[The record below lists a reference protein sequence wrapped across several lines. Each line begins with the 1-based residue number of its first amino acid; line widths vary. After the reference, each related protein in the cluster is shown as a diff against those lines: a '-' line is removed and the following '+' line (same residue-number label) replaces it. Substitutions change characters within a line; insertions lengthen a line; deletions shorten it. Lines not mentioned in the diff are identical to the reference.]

1 MHGLKKFS
9 KPILPIRQ
17 NYFDLIKKFQ
27 IKVPKFFN
35 ISEACCDKWIKND
48 FNRVAITNI
57 DEDNYKSNWT
67 YGKIHTSANSLAN
80 SLIKHGVK
88 KGDRIVLML
97 PQGPEVIISHF
108 ASYKIGA
115 IVVPLFTLFGPDAI
129 QYRLKDSGAK
139 ILITNK
145 ENFSKIEKIN
155 PDSNQIQS
163 IYCIENIDKK
173 IFSFWDEINNSSEN
187 FENYKTLSKDPA
199 IMIYTSGTTGYPK
212 GVLHAHRFL
221 LGHLPNIEISH
232 DGFPKDSD
240 CGWTPADWSW
250 IGGLMDLAMPCL
262 YYGVPLI
269 SYRMKKFDPKIAW
282 KLIGKEKIRNL
293 FLPPTALK
301 LMREIDVPSNV
312 NVRSIASGGESVGEE
327 LLKWAKNSL
336 GITINEIYGQTECNL
351 VISSNRSIEPT
362 PKGSMGKVVPGHEIM
377 LMDSQGKKVP
387 PNKIGEIAVKSP
399 HPVTFLKYWNKR
411 EETRKKFLKNWLLTG
426 DLGKVDKKG
435 FFTFISRNDDV
446 IISSGYRIGPSE
458 IEECLLRH
466 ESVLNSAVIGVPD
479 KTRTEIIKA
488 FIVLNDGFLKEGL
501 KEELINFVRINLSP
515 HLVPK
520 EIEWISDLPMTAT
533 GKIMRNK
540 LRKNVTD

>member
-17 NYFDLIKKFQ
+17 NYFDLIKKFK

-163 IYCIENIDKK
+163 IYCTENIDKN
-173 IFSFWDEINNSSEN
+173 IF
-187 FENYKTLSKDPA
+187 
-199 IMIYTSGTTGYPK
+199 
-212 GVLHAHRFL
+212 
-221 LGHLPNIEISH
+221 
-232 DGFPKDSD
+232 
-240 CGWTPADWSW
+240 
-250 IGGLMDLAMPCL
+250 
-262 YYGVPLI
+262 
-269 SYRMKKFDPKIAW
+269 
-282 KLIGKEKIRNL
+282 
-293 FLPPTALK
+293 
-301 LMREIDVPSNV
+301 
-312 NVRSIASGGESVGEE
+312 
-327 LLKWAKNSL
+327 
-336 GITINEIYGQTECNL
+336 
-351 VISSNRSIEPT
+351 
-362 PKGSMGKVVPGHEIM
+362 
-377 LMDSQGKKVP
+377 
-387 PNKIGEIAVKSP
+387 
-399 HPVTFLKYWNKR
+399 
-411 EETRKKFLKNWLLTG
+411 
-426 DLGKVDKKG
+426 
-435 FFTFISRNDDV
+435 
-446 IISSGYRIGPSE
+446 
-458 IEECLLRH
+458 
-466 ESVLNSAVIGVPD
+466 
-479 KTRTEIIKA
+479 
-488 FIVLNDGFLKEGL
+488 
-501 KEELINFVRINLSP
+501 
-515 HLVPK
+515 
-520 EIEWISDLPMTAT
+520 
-533 GKIMRNK
+533 
-540 LRKNVTD
+540 

>member
-163 IYCIENIDKK
+163 IYCTENIDKN

-199 IMIYTSGTTGYPK
+199 IMIYTSGTTGHPK

-232 DGFPKDSD
+232 DGFPKDRD

-312 NVRSIASGGESVGEE
+312 NVRTIASGGESVGEE

-399 HPVTFLKYWNKR
+399 HPVIFLKYWNKR

-458 IEECLLRH
+458 IEDCLLRH

-515 HLVPK
+515 HLMPK

-540 LRKNVTD
+540 LRKNITD